1 MAILLPS
8 DKRLLLTRKCLNR
21 NTDTSNRKADTVKR
35 AKLVVLAG

>member
-21 NTDTSNRKADTVKR
+21 NTDTSSDTVKR